1 MYLKSIEVQG
11 FKSFANKILFEFHN
25 GITGIVG
32 PNGSGKSNVGDAV
45 RWVLGEQ
52 SAKSLRGAS
61 MQDVIFSGTENRK
74 PMGFASVSITM
85 DNSDHKLPIEFDEVT
100 VTRRVY
106 RSGESEY
113 RINGSACRLKDIN
126 ELFYDTGI
134 GKEGYSIIGQGQIDK
149 ILSGKPEER
158 RELFDEAVGIV
169 KFKRRKAAAQKKL
182 EDERQNLVRVN
193 DILSELTRQLTPLE
207 KQAETAKI
215 YLKKRDE
222 LKVLDVNMF
231 LLEMEESRTE
241 LAALEEKLAI
251 SERDLK
257 ENSQKYESIRIE
269 YDRLEEKI
277 GGLDGQIDSERAR
290 NNENQLKR
298 QQLAG
303 QMEVLREQI
312 RSVETSRKNQLERLE
327 TIEKDLT
334 ERKKELE
341 ASRLELNGLKEERK
355 QAQEEEEDTS
365 VENDAI
371 EASISHLNREI
382 EGDKSEIIRILNQR
396 ASTKGKIQR
405 YDTMMEQNQIRRAE
419 VSQRLLR
426 LRSEENEQEDSLK
439 ELQEKYETV
448 SEKIEDLTEE
458 SRTYEEAVEKIR
470 RELVRQNQQAEQGQT
485 AFHREASRLES
496 LKNITERYDG
506 YGNSIRRCMEQ
517 KSREPGLLGV
527 VADLIKVEKAYE
539 VAIETALGGSI
550 QNIVTSDEDTAK
562 RMIDFLKKNK
572 FGRATFLPLT
582 SVGLRGGFTDNGAL
596 KEPGVIGLASTLVQA
611 DQQYEGLVRYLLGRV
626 VVADT
631 IDHAVALARKYR
643 YSLRIV
649 TLEGELLS
657 PGGSMTGGAFKNSS
671 NLLGRR
677 REIEE
682 LEESVKLLKKDLDAL
697 NQAIDENR
705 SKRNALR
712 DKIAAL
718 AEKLQKEYLVQNT
731 AKMEISQMESRRDET
746 ASGYHHLKDE
756 AVEIETQM
764 AEIKEEKH
772 RIQEELDASVKQEQE
787 LNDRIEK
794 NQKALKE
801 EQANL
806 TEQKQRFENVHLKLA
821 GFLQKED
828 FLKQNTSRIEREVR
842 TLNEE
847 KVSVQK
853 KMEDGEKET
862 LEKEENLK
870 KIQETIDSGAD
881 VQKEAEEKIRVLTE
895 EKNTCMVTQ
904 KGFFTEREALTEQ
917 KSLLDKENFR
927 LSARQE
933 KLVESRDARIND
945 IWEQYELTPGSA
957 REMKR
962 EEYQEMNQLKKA
974 VLDLKNEIRSLGSVN
989 VNAIE
994 EFKEISERH
1003 SFLKGQHDDLVESEK
1018 ALLGV
1023 IDDLDAGMRRQFEE
1037 NFVKIQTEFDKA
1049 FRQLFGGGHGKLE
1062 LVEGE
1067 DILEAGVRI
1076 IAQPPGKKLQNMI
1089 LLSGGEKA
1097 LTAIALLFAIQN
1109 LKPSPFC
1116 LLDEI
1121 EAALDE
1127 SNVARYANYLHKL
1140 TKNTQFIII
1149 THRRGTMAAA
1159 DRMYGITM
1167 QEKGVSALVSVNLI
1181 EDDLDE

>member
-1 MYLKSIEVQG
+1 MYLKNIEVQG

-257 ENSQKYESIRIE
+257 ENSQKYESIRVE

-277 GGLDGQIDSERAR
+277 SGLDGQIDSERAR

-303 QMEVLREQI
+303 QMDVLREQI

-539 VAIETALGGSI
+539 IAIETALGGSI

-631 IDHAVALARKYR
+631 IDHAVALARKYH

-895 EKNTCMVTQ
+895 EKNACMVTQ

-1159 DRMYGITM
+1159 DRLYGITM

>member
-257 ENSQKYESIRIE
+257 ENSQKYESIRVE

-277 GGLDGQIDSERAR
+277 SGLDGQIDSERAR

-303 QMEVLREQI
+303 QMDVLREQI

-341 ASRLELNGLKEERK
+341 ASRLELNGLKEERT

-895 EKNTCMVTQ
+895 EKNACMVTQ

-1159 DRMYGITM
+1159 DRLYGITM

>member
-290 NNENQLKR
+290 NNEYQLKR

-895 EKNTCMVTQ
+895 EKNACMVTQ

-1089 LLSGGEKA
+1089 LLSGGETA

-1159 DRMYGITM
+1159 DRLYGITM

>member
-303 QMEVLREQI
+303 QMDVLREQI

-539 VAIETALGGSI
+539 IAIETALGGSI

-895 EKNTCMVTQ
+895 EKNACMVTQ

-1159 DRMYGITM
+1159 DRLYGITM

>member
-257 ENSQKYESIRIE
+257 ENSQKYESIRVE

-277 GGLDGQIDSERAR
+277 SGLDGQIDSERAR

-303 QMEVLREQI
+303 QMDVLREQI

-448 SEKIEDLTEE
+448 L
-458 SRTYEEAVEKIR
+458 
-470 RELVRQNQQAEQGQT
+470 
-485 AFHREASRLES
+485 
-496 LKNITERYDG
+496 
-506 YGNSIRRCMEQ
+506 
-517 KSREPGLLGV
+517 
-527 VADLIKVEKAYE
+527 
-539 VAIETALGGSI
+539 
-550 QNIVTSDEDTAK
+550 
-562 RMIDFLKKNK
+562 
-572 FGRATFLPLT
+572 
-582 SVGLRGGFTDNGAL
+582 
-596 KEPGVIGLASTLVQA
+596 
-611 DQQYEGLVRYLLGRV
+611 
-626 VVADT
+626 
-631 IDHAVALARKYR
+631 
-643 YSLRIV
+643 
-649 TLEGELLS
+649 
-657 PGGSMTGGAFKNSS
+657 
-671 NLLGRR
+671 
-677 REIEE
+677 
-682 LEESVKLLKKDLDAL
+682 
-697 NQAIDENR
+697 
-705 SKRNALR
+705 
-712 DKIAAL
+712 
-718 AEKLQKEYLVQNT
+718 
-731 AKMEISQMESRRDET
+731 
-746 ASGYHHLKDE
+746 
-756 AVEIETQM
+756 
-764 AEIKEEKH
+764 
-772 RIQEELDASVKQEQE
+772 
-787 LNDRIEK
+787 
-794 NQKALKE
+794 
-801 EQANL
+801 
-806 TEQKQRFENVHLKLA
+806 
-821 GFLQKED
+821 
-828 FLKQNTSRIEREVR
+828 
-842 TLNEE
+842 
-847 KVSVQK
+847 
-853 KMEDGEKET
+853 
-862 LEKEENLK
+862 
-870 KIQETIDSGAD
+870 
-881 VQKEAEEKIRVLTE
+881 
-895 EKNTCMVTQ
+895 
-904 KGFFTEREALTEQ
+904 
-917 KSLLDKENFR
+917 
-927 LSARQE
+927 
-933 KLVESRDARIND
+933 
-945 IWEQYELTPGSA
+945 
-957 REMKR
+957 
-962 EEYQEMNQLKKA
+962 
-974 VLDLKNEIRSLGSVN
+974 
-989 VNAIE
+989 
-994 EFKEISERH
+994 
-1003 SFLKGQHDDLVESEK
+1003 
-1018 ALLGV
+1018 
-1023 IDDLDAGMRRQFEE
+1023 
-1037 NFVKIQTEFDKA
+1037 
-1049 FRQLFGGGHGKLE
+1049 
-1062 LVEGE
+1062 
-1067 DILEAGVRI
+1067 
-1076 IAQPPGKKLQNMI
+1076 
-1089 LLSGGEKA
+1089 
-1097 LTAIALLFAIQN
+1097 
-1109 LKPSPFC
+1109 
-1116 LLDEI
+1116 
-1121 EAALDE
+1121 
-1127 SNVARYANYLHKL
+1127 
-1140 TKNTQFIII
+1140 
-1149 THRRGTMAAA
+1149 
-1159 DRMYGITM
+1159 
-1167 QEKGVSALVSVNLI
+1167 
-1181 EDDLDE
+1181 

>member
-257 ENSQKYESIRIE
+257 ENSQKYESIRVE

-277 GGLDGQIDSERAR
+277 SGLDGQIDSERAR

-303 QMEVLREQI
+303 QMDVLREQI

-539 VAIETALGGSI
+539 IAIETALGGSI

-582 SVGLRGGFTDNGAL
+582 SVGLRGGFSDNGAL

-611 DQQYEGLVRYLLGRV
+611 DKQYEGLVRYLLGRV

-828 FLKQNTSRIEREVR
+828 FLKQNTSRIEREIR

-870 KIQETIDSGAD
+870 KKKSGD
-881 VQKEAEEKIRVLTE
+881 HR
-895 EKNTCMVTQ
+895 
-904 KGFFTEREALTEQ
+904 
-917 KSLLDKENFR
+917 FR
-927 LSARQE
+927 SGRPE
-933 KLVESRDARIND
+933 GSR
-945 IWEQYELTPGSA
+945 
-957 REMKR
+957 
-962 EEYQEMNQLKKA
+962 
-974 VLDLKNEIRSLGSVN
+974 
-989 VNAIE
+989 
-994 EFKEISERH
+994 
-1003 SFLKGQHDDLVESEK
+1003 
-1018 ALLGV
+1018 
-1023 IDDLDAGMRRQFEE
+1023 
-1037 NFVKIQTEFDKA
+1037 
-1049 FRQLFGGGHGKLE
+1049 
-1062 LVEGE
+1062 GE
-1067 DILEAGVRI
+1067 D
-1076 IAQPPGKKLQNMI
+1076 PG
-1089 LLSGGEKA
+1089 A
-1097 LTAIALLFAIQN
+1097 
-1109 LKPSPFC
+1109 
-1116 LLDEI
+1116 
-1121 EAALDE
+1121 
-1127 SNVARYANYLHKL
+1127 H
-1140 TKNTQFIII
+1140 
-1149 THRRGTMAAA
+1149 
-1159 DRMYGITM
+1159 
-1167 QEKGVSALVSVNLI
+1167 
-1181 EDDLDE
+1181 